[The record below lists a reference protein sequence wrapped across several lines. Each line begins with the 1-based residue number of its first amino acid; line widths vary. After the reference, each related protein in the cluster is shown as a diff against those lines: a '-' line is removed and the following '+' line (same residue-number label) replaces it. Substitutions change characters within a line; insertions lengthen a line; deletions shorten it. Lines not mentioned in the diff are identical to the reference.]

1 MKNKIINLILILSII
16 ITCTG
21 CQEAT
26 TQAPVGNIEKSI
38 ANENLNLF
46 LDSESYTFSK
56 SDVLNKIDLLCV
68 ENTVCENDNWFL
80 GSMPVQGI
88 DPQAGEIFKQFEIDK
103 LTKFAISEQE
113 INDGYTNSQEAYKI
127 MLFGEQD
134 DKVHM
139 IKYDLDGDGE
149 PEIIGKCT
157 SAPYSGTAGS
167 GLVIL
172 KKYGNKYENLSA
184 YVIHPYK
191 FQVLKRNPNRE
202 FSCLRFYNDEESI
215 NRDMYFCYDKESN
228 SYQRYELKGDKLTRL
243 KYEK

>member
-1 MKNKIINLILILSII
+1 MLILSMLTI
-16 ITCTG
+16 CTG
-21 CQEAT
+21 CQSLV
-26 TQAPVGNIEKSI
+26 TQAPVRKMENTIT
-38 ANENLNLF
+38 NEELDLLLNGEL
-46 LDSESYTFSK
+46 YTFSK
-56 SDVLNKIDLLCV
+56 SDALNKIDLFCF
-68 ENTVCENDNWFL
+68 ENTVCEKDNWFL

-88 DPQAGEIFKQFEIDK
+88 DVEAGQIFKQYVIDN
-103 LTKFAISEQE
+103 LTKFDISEQE
-113 INDGYTNSQEAYKI
+113 KNDGYANSREAYYI

-134 DKVHM
+134 DKIHM

-167 GLVIL
+167 SLVIL
-172 KKYGNKYENLSA
+172 KKYDDKYKDLSS

-202 FSCLRFYNDEESI
+202 FSCLRFYNGDEFV

-228 SYQRYELKGDKLTRL
+228 SYQRYELNGDKLTRL